1 MMKGKISII
10 SGLLIGLLI
19 SYFTLDYRGSSTSFL
34 GVDGKVLNEITELDF
49 SFINN
54 AFLIIVI
61 TSGIIY
67 FLLVKLEKSEQKHN
81 KSRN

>member
-1 MMKGKISII
+1 MKGKTSII

-19 SYFTLDYRGSSTSFL
+19 SYFILDYRESSTSHL
-34 GVDGKVLNEITELDF
+34 GVDGKVLNKITELDF

-54 AFLIIVI
+54 AFIIIVI

-67 FLLVKLEKSEQKHN
+67 YLLVKLEKSEQKRN

>member
-1 MMKGKISII
+1 MKGKISII

-19 SYFTLDYRGSSTSFL
+19 SYFTLDYRGSSTSDL
-34 GVDGKVLNEITELDF
+34 GVDGKVLNKITELDF

-54 AFLIIVI
+54 AFIIIVI

-67 FLLVKLEKSEQKHN
+67 YLLVKLEKSEQK
-81 KSRN
+81 RNNPRN

>member
-1 MMKGKISII
+1 MKGKISII

-19 SYFTLDYRGSSTSFL
+19 SYFTLDYRGSSTSYL
-34 GVDGKVLNEITELDF
+34 VVDGKVLNEITEMDF

-54 AFLIIVI
+54 AFIIIVI

-67 FLLVKLEKSEQKHN
+67 YLLVKLEKSEQKHY
-81 KSRN
+81 KSKN

>member
-1 MMKGKISII
+1 MKGKISII

-19 SYFTLDYRGSSTSFL
+19 SYFTLDYRGSSTSLL

-54 AFLIIVI
+54 AFIIIVI

-67 FLLVKLEKSEQKHN
+67 YLLVKLEKSEQKHDN
-81 KSRN
+81 SRN

>member
-1 MMKGKISII
+1 MKGKISII

-19 SYFTLDYRGSSTSFL
+19 SYFTLEYRGSKIKHL

-49 SFINN
+49 SFISN
-54 AFLIIVI
+54 AFIIIAI

-67 FLLVKLEKSEQKHN
+67 YLLVKLEKSDQKHYN
-81 KSRN
+81 SKN